1 MDERLVANYLTKL
14 KNKTG
19 LTYKAIGEKSER
31 SESTVKKLCEGNTE
45 DPRIDTIAP
54 VVYAMGGS
62 LDEML
67 NPDKSKDAMK
77 EVSVNSL
84 KEVYEFQLAAMQETH
99 EAHVANIRAH
109 YEQHREDVKENYEK
123 RLSDK
128 REIIEIL
135 KEENAQ
141 LHAKLQKQEVFYNAK
156 IQEQAKE
163 ASVGNWIR
171 NIIIALFVIGTIVL
185 LVLEFIHPTHGWIRW

>member
-1 MDERLVANYLTKL
+1 MDERLVANYLSKL
-14 KNKTG
+14 KKETG
-19 LTYKAIGEKSER
+19 LTYKAIEEISGR
-31 SESTVKKLCEGNTE
+31 SESTVKNLCEGKTE
-45 DPRIDTIAP
+45 DPRLDTVAP

-84 KEVYEFQLAAMQETH
+84 KEVYEFQLAAMKETN
-99 EAHVANIRAH
+99 EAHIANIRAH

-123 RLSDK
+123 RLADK

-135 KEENAQ
+135 KEEKASLN
-141 LHAKLQKQEVFYNAK
+141 AKLVLQEK
-156 IQEQAKE
+156 
-163 ASVGNWIR
+163 STRVGNLIR
-171 NIIIALFVIGTIVL
+171 NLIIALFVIGTIVL
-185 LVLEFIHPTHGWIRW
+185 LGLEFIHPEHGWIRW